1 MNAKIEDFVAQCVAS
16 ELADEQAKRDEAARK
31 QREYEA
37 AVKAQWAVFMD
48 EAPAAVPEI
57 LRPYIAGHNGDESSA
72 PYRSSLCIGLPDCT
86 QLLAKFDMKQG
97 HWRLESY
104 YVTTY
109 ELVTSSHHYDD
120 DVDYKVKF
128 DRLIEFKADRLDLA
142 VAYAFE
148 AEQKHIEFAIEA
160 NLKNQERASV
170 KVELEKRREAEEQR
184 QAEKEEADGRA
195 YAQRKTRDDQERD
208 VALAFVCG
216 DRVALALAL
225 VFKAIDAER
234 QDWVERLE
242 SSEHGAESSVEFYE
256 QKLGEARSQAEAY
269 RHEVQD
275 ERSHAVDLED
285 EVTALKKK
293 AKR

>member
-109 ELVTSSHHYDD
+109 ELVTSSHHY
-120 DVDYKVKF
+120 
-128 DRLIEFKADRLDLA
+128 LA